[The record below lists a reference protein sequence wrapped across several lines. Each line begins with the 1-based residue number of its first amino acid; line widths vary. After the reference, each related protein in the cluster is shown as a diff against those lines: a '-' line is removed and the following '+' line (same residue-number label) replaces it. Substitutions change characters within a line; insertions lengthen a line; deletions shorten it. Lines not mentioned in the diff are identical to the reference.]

1 MRKHFSIF
9 LSFLSCVFNIV
20 VFVSFVAGI
29 FEFCA
34 SFWMC
39 VHARVRGGQACLA
52 VMAASGGLAG
62 LSRKHG
68 VMVGSGS
75 ALSVE
80 DVALAVGVLI
90 GHSPVKSAAH
100 MNKVVVLFLER
111 VEQVDRLVEAG
122 ISVNRLFVQVT
133 PLMHFVQCVLSKNY
147 AETRQNNVTYKK
159 DPVRLQVPAARA
171 CVFPSSAAL
180 HGPKQLAGGI

>member
-1 MRKHFSIF
+1 MCVCVC
-9 LSFLSCVFNIV
+9 SCVR
-20 VFVSFVAGI
+20 
-29 FEFCA
+29 
-34 SFWMC
+34 
-39 VHARVRGGQACLA
+39 ARVRGGQACLA

-68 VMVGSGS
+68 VKVGSGS

-80 DVALAVGVLI
+80 EVALAVGVLI

-100 MNKVVVLFLER
+100 INKVVVLFLER

-133 PLMHFVQCVLSKNY
+133 PLMQ
-147 AETRQNNVTYKK
+147 
-159 DPVRLQVPAARA
+159 PAARITLSNVPPFISDEFLIKEL
-171 CVFPSSAAL
+171 CRNAA
-180 HGPKQLAGGI
+180 K

>member
-1 MRKHFSIF
+1 
-9 LSFLSCVFNIV
+9 
-20 VFVSFVAGI
+20 
-29 FEFCA
+29 
-34 SFWMC
+34 
-39 VHARVRGGQACLA
+39 
-52 VMAASGGLAG
+52 MAASGGLAG

-68 VMVGSGS
+68 VKVGAGS

-100 MNKVVVLFLER
+100 MNKVVVLFLVR
-111 VEQVDRLVEAG
+111 VEQVNRLVEA
-122 ISVNRLFVQVT
+122 VNRLFVQVT
-133 PLMHFVQCVLSKNY
+133 PLMHFVQCFLSKNY